1 MNPVTGLSLGRIAI
15 GIGALAAPDLATKVF
30 RLDGPANPQLP
41 YMTRMFASRE
51 IALGLVTLGSKGAAR
66 RQLVA
71 LGIGV
76 DAADAYAGFDAL
88 QTGKVDQKVATGL
101 IAPAV
106 FAVVAGFVGLFSR
119 TKPTVV
125 VAVDSRAEKRAA
137 KKAAK
142 QALKAAA

>member
-1 MNPVTGLSLGRIAI
+1 MNPVTGLALGRIAI
-15 GIGALAAPDLATKVF
+15 GVTALAAPDLATKLF
-30 RLDGPANPQLP
+30 RLDGENNKQLP

-51 IALGLVTLGSKGAAR
+51 IALGAVTLVSSGSAR

-71 LGIGV
+71 VGIGV

-88 QTGKVDQKVATGL
+88 QTGSVDQKTAAGL

-106 FAVVAGFVGLFSR
+106 LAVAAGVVGLFSR
-119 TKPTVV
+119 TKKV
-125 VAVDSRAEKRAA
+125 VAVVPAEATRAERRAA

-142 QALKAAA
+142 KAA